1 MAPVVQNDSLVE
13 VAYTLKD
20 DSGAV
25 LESTEGARPF
35 IYVHGR
41 QRLLP
46 ALEETLAGMQVGDET
61 DITLAP
67 AQAYGDVDPIAFTVV
82 AKDELPPAALQA
94 GTELTAR
101 RRGETMFVTV
111 AEVRDETVVLNLN
124 HPLAGKTLHFHL
136 CVLSVIPDPER
147 R

>member
-1 MAPVVQNDSLVE
+1 MACVVQNDSLVE
-13 VAYTLKD
+13 VAYTMKD

-41 QRLLP
+41 QRLIP
-46 ALEETLAGMQVGDET
+46 ALEETLAGMRVGDET
-61 DITLAP
+61 DITLP
-67 AQAYGDVDPIAFTVV
+67 PDRAYGDVDPIAFTIV

-101 RRGETMFVTV
+101 RRGETMFITV

-136 CVLSVIPDPER
+136 CVLSIVPDPER
-147 R
+147 C